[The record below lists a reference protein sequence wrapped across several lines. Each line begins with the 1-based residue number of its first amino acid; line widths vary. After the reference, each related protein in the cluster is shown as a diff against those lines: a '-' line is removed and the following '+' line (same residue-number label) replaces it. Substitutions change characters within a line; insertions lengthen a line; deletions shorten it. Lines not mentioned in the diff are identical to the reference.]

1 MSTNALLL
9 VQTSCLLISPFSIS
23 GLPAP
28 LKHSGDNKFM
38 TASTQT
44 TLLPQLIPTSKLETL
59 IGSWF
64 NTHHSL
70 NQFGARSLISKY
82 HIHFQKSIPRDTQKC
97 VTTFTLMPAVSFKLS
112 DGSVHAPKVSPNKF
126 AALLLVDDIA
136 DIDDMPDPPQSPPEQ
151 PSSKQMI
158 GGRGFVFGVGFD
170 DMRGVKW
177 ADIA

>member
-1 MSTNALLL
+1 MYLSSTWKK
-9 VQTSCLLISPFSIS
+9 SIYIIH
-23 GLPAP
+23 L
-28 LKHSGDNKFM
+28 
-38 TASTQT
+38 T
-44 TLLPQLIPTSKLETL
+44 TFK
-59 IGSWF
+59 
-64 NTHHSL
+64 
-70 NQFGARSLISKY
+70 
-82 HIHFQKSIPRDTQKC
+82 KSIPRDTQKY

-112 DGSVHAPKVSPNKF
+112 DGSVSAPKVSPNKF